1 MDTYEKT
8 IFTGIE
14 IIAAILTGA
23 GLYLLTIQDALG
35 FTLGALGCLCWLV
48 VALSNKLY
56 YLGALNVVLF
66 LINLNGAI

>member
-1 MDTYEKT
+1 
-8 IFTGIE
+8 
-14 IIAAILTGA
+14 LTGA

-35 FTLGALGCLCWLV
+35 FTLGALGCIAWLI
-48 VALSNKLY
+48 VALSNRLY

>member
-1 MDTYEKT
+1 MNTYEKT
-8 IFTGIE
+8 IITGIE

-35 FTLGALGCLCWLV
+35 FTLGALGCIAWLI
-48 VALSNKLY
+48 VALSNRLY